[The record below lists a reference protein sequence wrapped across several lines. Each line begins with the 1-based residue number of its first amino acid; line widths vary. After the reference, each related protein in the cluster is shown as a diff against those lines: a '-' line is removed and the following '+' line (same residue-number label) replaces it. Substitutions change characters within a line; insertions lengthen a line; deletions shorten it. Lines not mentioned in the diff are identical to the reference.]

1 MSIVHDVTRNVKKNR
16 IFKIRYLIE
25 AVEGVCD
32 ILDSSLCL
40 ALKEENSNISN
51 EAFRIIIIRKLD
63 LKFLIAFCVSSC
75 LIAPRPVL
83 TQEYSKVSHAK
94 SLEITMYPITVN

>member
-51 EAFRIIIIRKLD
+51 SYPEKVGSFIFKPFKYVTCCSVSIKSQIIKKYLQPAWILPTRLWG
-63 LKFLIAFCVSSC
+63 F
-75 LIAPRPVL
+75 
-83 TQEYSKVSHAK
+83 
-94 SLEITMYPITVN
+94 